1 MKFAVNYSTPLK
13 DLLNE
18 GAVDVD
24 LLKCPEWDGL
34 VNAALPLR
42 PVYVHFDIA
51 LGINKIQS
59 LNFDLIRRMF
69 ATTDTYYLNVH
80 LSNDSVVD
88 PSSAFARKEL
98 LDRWKDEVAF
108 LREQLPDQTIIAENL
123 PWVNYLPQLEIACN
137 PDLIN
142 ELIEE
147 CDLGLLLDLSHAKMS
162 SHLLGIDVK
171 NYIGRLPTKR
181 LVELHVTGVRPYNGS
196 LSDHF
201 EMQPDDWPLLEWA
214 CQQIETGAWREPE
227 IAAFEYGGIG
237 DVFCW
242 RTQASVLREQVP
254 RLYKLFVKVRKSK

>member
-123 PWVNYLPQLEIACN
+123 PWVDFLPQLEIACD
-137 PDLIN
+137 PDLISY
-142 ELIEE
+142 LIEE

-162 SHLLGIDVK
+162 SHLLGIDVE
-171 NYIGRLPTKR
+171 NYISRLPTKR
-181 LVELHVTGVRPYNGS
+181 LVELHITGIRPYAGS
-196 LSDHF
+196 MTDHF
-201 EMQPDDWPLLEWA
+201 ELQPDNWPLVEWA
-214 CQQIETGAWREPE
+214 HDQIKNGTWRTPE
-227 IAAFEYGGIG
+227 VVAFEYGGIG

-242 RTQASVLREQVP
+242 RTRKDALRDQLP
-254 RLYKLFVKVRKSK
+254 RLHRLFSDNHHA